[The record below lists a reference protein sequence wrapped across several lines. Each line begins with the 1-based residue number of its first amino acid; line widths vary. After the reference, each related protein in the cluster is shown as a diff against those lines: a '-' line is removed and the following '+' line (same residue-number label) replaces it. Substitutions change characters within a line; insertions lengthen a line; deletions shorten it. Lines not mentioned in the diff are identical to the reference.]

1 MPHGS
6 RLSPVTARSVVGRL
20 PGGPGVY
27 RFADERGRTLYVGR
41 AVDLRRRVGSY
52 WGDLGDRWHLRRM
65 VARIA
70 RIDAL
75 SCDSG
80 HEAAWLERNVLE
92 RSLPPWN
99 RIAGGAEVPLS
110 IVVDR
115 DPPDLRAVHDAPPG
129 PLTFGPYLGGNQVR
143 SAVSG
148 LLRAFPLH
156 YTAARLPGSVR
167 DLARVRGFS
176 ADDRTTLVDGVIAV
190 LRREPQAITALIE
203 FLTARR
209 DAAASAL
216 AYELA
221 ARIQSE
227 IEAVGWIGEEQK
239 VHLAGGADATAYGY
253 ADGVLLKLEIT
264 AGRLD
269 GWRVRPA
276 TPRAAAPLVDG
287 TPPQW
292 KAYAQRNADLAATLR
307 TA

>member
-1 MPHGS
+1 MS
-6 RLSPVTARSVVGRL
+6 RSGVRATVARL

-70 RIDAL
+70 RVDAL
-75 SCDSG
+75 ACDSG

-99 RIAGGAEVPLS
+99 RTAGGQEVPLS
-110 IVVDR
+110 IVVER
-115 DPPDLRAVHDAPPG
+115 DPPGLRTVHDAAAS
-129 PLTFGPYLGGNQVR
+129 PLTFGPYLGGTQVR
-143 SAVSG
+143 LAVSG
-148 LLRAFPLH
+148 LLRAFPLQ
-156 YTAARLPGSVR
+156 YAVSGLSGSAL
-167 DLARVRGFS
+167 DMARVRGYS
-176 ADDRTTLVDGVIAV
+176 AADAGGLVNSAIAV
-190 LRREPQAITALIE
+190 LRRDPVAVTALMGH
-203 FLTARR
+203 LTARR
-209 DAAASAL
+209 DAAAGAL

-227 IEAVGWIGEEQK
+227 IEAVAWIGEEQR
-239 VHLAGGADATAYGY
+239 VHRVGGADGVAYGF
-253 ADGVLLKLEIT
+253 AGGHLLRLEIT
-264 AGRLD
+264 GGRLD

-276 TPRAAAPLVDG
+276 TAKAAEPLVEQ

-292 KAYAQRNADLAATLR
+292 QEFARRNVELAASLR
-307 TA
+307 A

>member
-1 MPHGS
+1 M
-6 RLSPVTARSVVGRL
+6 TARSAVARL
-20 PGGPGVY
+20 PSGPGVY

-65 VARIA
+65 VPRIA

-75 SCDSG
+75 ACDSG

-99 RIAGGAEVPLS
+99 RVVGGAEVPLS
-110 IVVDR
+110 IVIDR
-115 DPPDLRAVHDAPPG
+115 DPPDVRTVHDAAPS

-143 SAVSG
+143 LAVSG

-156 YTAARLPGSVR
+156 YTAARLSGSAR

-176 ADDRTTLVDGVIAV
+176 ATDRATLVDSAVSV
-190 LRREPQAITALIE
+190 LRREPPAVAALVE
-203 FLTARR
+203 FLVARR
-209 DAAASAL
+209 DAAAAAL
-216 AYELA
+216 AFELA

-227 IEAVGWIGEEQK
+227 IEAIAWIGEEQK
-239 VHLAGGADATAYGY
+239 VHLAGGADATAHGY
-253 ADGVLLKLEIT
+253 ADGLLLRLEIT
-264 AGRLD
+264 GGRLD
-269 GWRVRPA
+269 GWRVRTATARTA
-276 TPRAAAPLVDG
+276 TPLLGD

-292 KAYAQRNADLAATLR
+292 KAFAQRNAELAATLR
-307 TA
+307 A

>member
-1 MPHGS
+1 
-6 RLSPVTARSVVGRL
+6 VTARALVGRL

-27 RFADERGRTLYVGR
+27 RFADDRGRTLYVGR

-75 SCDSG
+75 ACDSG

-110 IVVDR
+110 IVVDH
-115 DPPDLRAVHDAPPG
+115 DPPDLRAVHDASPG
-129 PLTFGPYLGGNQVR
+129 PSVFGPYLGGNQVR
-143 SAVSG
+143 LAVSG

-156 YTAARLPGSVR
+156 YTAARLSGSAR
-167 DLARVRGFS
+167 DLARVRGF
-176 ADDRTTLVDGVIAV
+176 ADADGRTLADGVIAV
-190 LRREPQAITALIE
+190 LRREPAAVAALVE

-221 ARIQSE
+221 ARIQAE

-239 VHLAGGADATAYGY
+239 VHRAGGADATAYGY
-253 ADGVLLKLEIT
+253 ADGVLLRLEVT

-276 TPRAAAPLVDG
+276 SARTASSLLDA

-292 KAYAQRNADLAATLR
+292 KAFARRNAELAATLR
-307 TA
+307 SG

>member
-1 MPHGS
+1 VSGS
-6 RLSPVTARSVVGRL
+6 GVRAVVARL
-20 PGGPGVY
+20 PSGPGVY

-52 WGDLGDRWHLRRM
+52 WGDLGGRWHLRRM

-70 RIDAL
+70 RVDAL
-75 SCDSG
+75 ACDSG

-99 RIAGGAEVPLS
+99 RTAGGQEVPLS

-115 DPPDLRAVHDAPPG
+115 DPPGLRTVHDVQAS
-129 PLTFGPYLGGNQVR
+129 PLTFGPYLGGTQVR
-143 SAVSG
+143 LAVSG

-156 YTAARLPGSVR
+156 YAASMLSGSA
-167 DLARVRGFS
+167 LEMARVRGYS
-176 ADDRTTLVDGVIAV
+176 AADAGGLVDSAVAV
-190 LRREPQAITALIE
+190 LRRDPVAVAA
-203 FLTARR
+203 FVGRLTAKR
-209 DAAASAL
+209 DAAAGAL

-239 VHLAGGADATAYGY
+239 VHQAGGADAVAYGF
-253 ADGVLLKLEIT
+253 AGGLLLRLEIT

-269 GWRVRPA
+269 AWRVRPA
-276 TPRAAAPLVDG
+276 PSRTAESLVER

-292 KAYAQRNADLAATLR
+292 KAFAQRNAELAVSLR
-307 TA
+307 AA